1 MAPEVH
7 LYFGFSFD
15 GVSVFY
21 KNSPIFPLGTN
32 YYKRFLFCNKFLRI
46 FYCLFN
52 LFLIQY

>member
-21 KNSPIFPLGTN
+21 KISPIFPLGTN